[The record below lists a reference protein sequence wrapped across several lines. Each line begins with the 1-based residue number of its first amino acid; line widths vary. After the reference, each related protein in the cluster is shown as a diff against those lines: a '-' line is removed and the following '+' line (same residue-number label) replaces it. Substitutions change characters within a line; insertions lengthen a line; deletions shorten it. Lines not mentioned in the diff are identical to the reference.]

1 MKMKTKMAKKRKEM
15 DEEEREVEEV
25 SRKKLESYTNDVSL
39 HDPPQFSCKSTR
51 LTA

>member
-25 SRKKLESYTNDVSL
+25 IMKKIGKL
-39 HDPPQFSCKSTR
+39 HK
-51 LTA
+51 

>member
-25 SRKKLESYTNDVSL
+25 ITKKIGKL
-39 HDPPQFSCKSTR
+39 HK
-51 LTA
+51 